1 MKKLLL
7 VLCAVL
13 LAGCGGKSTGDWVEQ
28 LHSRDSAQR
37 LHAAKALGDRRTE
50 APLAVPALAD
60 ALRDEDAF
68 VRREAAQSLG
78 RIGPDARPA
87 APALMGALRDRK
99 PDVRKA
105 AAESLKNI
113 DPETAARIG
122 VR

>member
-7 VLCAVL
+7 VAFATL
-13 LAGCGGKSTGDWVEQ
+13 LAGCGGKSTGEWVEQ

-37 LHAAKALGDRRTE
+37 LHAAKALGDRGKE
-50 APLAVPALAD
+50 APVAVPALAD
-60 ALRDEDAF
+60 ALKDEDAF
-68 VRREAAQSLG
+68 VRREAAHSLG
-78 RIGPDARPA
+78 KFGPEAKPA
-87 APALMGALRDRK
+87 ATALAVALRDRK

-113 DPETAARIG
+113 DPDAAARVG